1 MRRCCK
7 SNSHINEYIEG
18 LLNVP
23 IRLSGAG
30 AELGAG
36 PELGARVSER
46 KSISLTNNNGNMRI
60 LGFDEYSVL
69 LSSDC
74 KIPFLKENL
83 KRWGLSRVGNKS
95 VLLTR
100 LYNYLFLSNMA
111 VRVQAF
117 FRGFII
123 KEYIRLHGF
132 KARESCVNER
142 DITTMEE
149 ISKIP
154 LHQLYII
161 RQQEGER
168 ERDIKYYGFD
178 MISIF
183 NLFIESAKIPDN
195 KTYIYDKDM
204 CYTIG
209 RRVDNP
215 YTKTVL
221 PDNEFSKI
229 LKVLRYG
236 EILGFRIDTY
246 FDDLKPHDYVDNI
259 NLRVITLFNEINN
272 LGNYANI
279 QWFYSLDSIR
289 LIDFITELRDIW
301 IYRANLS
308 DRVKYEICPPYGNP
322 FMGILL
328 TALPIMEYPLIR
340 SICVKIMEEM
350 IYKCINDS
358 SKSLGAYYVLACLT
372 LVNRDAADAMPWLYQ
387 SVAHD

>member
-1 MRRCCK
+1 MRRYCK
-7 SNSHINEYIEG
+7 SNSNINEYIEG

-30 AELGAG
+30 PGAS
-36 PELGARVSER
+36 VSER
-46 KSISLTNNNGNMRI
+46 NTISLTDNNGIIRL
-60 LGFDEYSVL
+60 LGHDEYSL
-69 LSSDC
+69 LLASVC
-74 KIPFLKENL
+74 NIPFLKENL
-83 KRWGLSRVGNKS
+83 KHWGLSRVGNKS

-117 FRGFII
+117 FRGFIV

-132 KARESCVNER
+132 KERQSCVNER

-161 RQQEGER
+161 RQQEGES
-168 ERDIKYYGFD
+168 DIKYYGFD
-178 MISIF
+178 IISIF
-183 NLFIESAKIPDN
+183 NLFIESSKIPDN
-195 KTYIYDKDM
+195 KIYIYDNDI

-209 RRVDNP
+209 RHVDNP

-221 PDNEFSKI
+221 LDNEFSKI

-236 EILGFRIDTY
+236 GILGFRIDTY
-246 FDDLKPHDYVDNI
+246 FDDLKPDDYVDNI

-279 QWFYSLDSIR
+279 QWFNSLDSIR

-350 IYKCINDS
+350 IYKCINDA

>member
-1 MRRCCK
+1 MRRCYK
-7 SNSHINEYIEG
+7 NNSHINEYIEG

-23 IRLSGAG
+23 IRISGP
-30 AELGAG
+30 GAG
-36 PELGARVSER
+36 PEPEPGAEPELVPRVSER
-46 KSISLTNNNGNMRI
+46 KSLSLTDNSENMRI
-60 LGFDEYSVL
+60 LGYDEYSVL

-117 FRGFII
+117 FRGFIV

-132 KARESCVNER
+132 KERQSCVNER

-161 RQQEGER
+161 RQQEG
-168 ERDIKYYGFD
+168 DIKYYGFD

-183 NLFIESAKIPDN
+183 NLFIESSNIPDN

-209 RRVDNP
+209 RRVENP
-215 YTKTVL
+215 YTKTWL

-229 LKVLRYG
+229 LKILRYG
-236 EILGFRIDTY
+236 EILGFKIDTY
-246 FDDLKPHDYVDNI
+246 FEGLKPDDYMDNI

-279 QWFYSLDSIR
+279 QWFNSLDSMR

-328 TALPIMEYPLIR
+328 TALPIMEYSLIR
-340 SICVKIMEEM
+340 SMCVKIMEEM
-350 IYKCINDS
+350 IYNCINHS
-358 SKSLGAYYVLACLT
+358 SKTLGAYYVLACLT

>member
-1 MRRCCK
+1 MRRCCN
-7 SNSHINEYIEG
+7 SNSRINEYMEG
-18 LLNVP
+18 ILNVP

-30 AELGAG
+30 PVPGAEQDV
-36 PELGARVSER
+36 RVNER
-46 KSISLTNNNGNMRI
+46 KSLSLTDNNGNMRL
-60 LGFDEYSVL
+60 LGYDEYSL
-69 LSSDC
+69 LLEFDC
-74 KIPFLKENL
+74 KIPFLKDNL
-83 KRWGLSRVGNKS
+83 KHWGLSRVGNKS
-95 VLLTR
+95 ALLTR

-111 VRVQAF
+111 VRIQAF
-117 FRGFII
+117 FRGFIV
-123 KEYIRLHGF
+123 KEYIRLHSF
-132 KARESCVNER
+132 KARKSCVNDR

-161 RQQEGER
+161 RQEEK
-168 ERDIKYYGFD
+168 ESDIKYYGFD

-195 KTYIYDKDM
+195 TTYIYDNDR

-236 EILGFRIDTY
+236 GILGFRIDTY
-246 FDDLKPHDYVDNI
+246 FDDLKPDDYMDNI

-279 QWFYSLDSIR
+279 QWFNSLDSIR

-372 LVNRDAADAMPWLYQ
+372 LVNKDAADAMPWLYQ

>member
-30 AELGAG
+30 A
-36 PELGARVSER
+36 RVSEK
-46 KSISLTNNNGNMRI
+46 KSISLTNNNGNIR
-60 LGFDEYSVL
+60 LLAYDEYSVL
-69 LSSDC
+69 LANDC

-83 KRWGLSRVGNKS
+83 KHWGLSRVGNKS

-111 VRVQAF
+111 VRVQSF
-117 FRGFII
+117 FRGFIV

-132 KARESCVNER
+132 KERQSCINDR

-209 RRVDNP
+209 RHVDNP

-221 PDNEFSKI
+221 PDNEFPKI

-246 FDDLKPHDYVDNI
+246 FDDLKPHDYVDNT

-279 QWFYSLDSIR
+279 QWFNSLDSIR

-322 FMGILL
+322 FIGILL

-340 SICVKIMEEM
+340 NICVKIMEEM

-372 LVNRDAADAMPWLYQ
+372 LVNKDAADAMPWLYQ
-387 SVAHD
+387 SVSHE